1 MKIKKQRMSSLTKVP
16 TNIFL
21 GTTNVELSLL
31 QRELFPSREL
41 FLQIY
46 SVNWFSELEWNMQVQ
61 TNQMYYTRFPREI
74 QIHSDLDVLNTGS
87 LSQNKIHI
95 QSALS
100 ITAKLLMLQRNPD
113 EDNSFQTLPW

>member
-1 MKIKKQRMSSLTKVP
+1 MKIKQHRMSSLTKVS

-21 GTTNVELSLL
+21 DISNVELSLL
-31 QRELFPSREL
+31 QRELFPSCEL

-74 QIHSDLDVLNTGS
+74 QIHSDLDVLNTSS

-95 QSALS
+95 SGQLNGMILA
-100 ITAKLLMLQRNPD
+100 
-113 EDNSFQTLPW
+113 